1 VNLETYL
8 PYLPFVVGCGV
19 AAVVFTYLAFR
30 KRPRVK
36 TPAVGIPIP
45 VPSSTVSGP
54 TAETEWLP
62 PEDALADRRGSV
74 RREGPPVKV
83 LLTSPSFRSKV
94 DLGYVL
100 DRSTGGLRI
109 AMQLAMAPGST
120 VQARAA
126 NAPDTVPWV
135 TLIVRNCR
143 NAGQHYELGCE
154 FDKTPPWNV
163 LLLFG

>member
-1 VNLETYL
+1 MKLETIL
-8 PYLPFVVGCGV
+8 FYLPFVVGCGV
-19 AAVVFTYLAFR
+19 AALVFTYLVFR
-30 KRPRVK
+30 KRPRPK
-36 TPAVGIPIP
+36 APAVAIPSTA
-45 VPSSTVSGP
+45 PSTPPGP

-62 PEDALADRRGSV
+62 PEESFTDRRGSV
-74 RREGPPVKV
+74 RRDGPPVKV
-83 LLTSPSFRSKV
+83 VLSSPSFRSKT
-94 DLGYVL
+94 DTGYVL
-100 DRSTGGLRI
+100 DRSTGGLRV
-109 AMQLAMAPGST
+109 AMRLAMAPGST
-120 VQARAA
+120 MQVRAA